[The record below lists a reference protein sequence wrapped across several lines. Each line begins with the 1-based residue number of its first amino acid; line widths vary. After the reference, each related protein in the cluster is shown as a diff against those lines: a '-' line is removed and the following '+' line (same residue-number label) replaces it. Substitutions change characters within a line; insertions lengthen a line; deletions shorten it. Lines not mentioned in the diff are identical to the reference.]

1 MANRKKPPPLS
12 PPPSSGRT
20 NLASCIV
27 ATTFLTFITIIL
39 LIIFFT
45 LLNPHNPTIT
55 ITAVQL
61 PSFTINTTVTF
72 TISHYITVTN
82 PNHGKFTHYSSSLQL
97 LYAGNQMGFMFVPSG
112 EIEARRTEYMAA
124 TFSVEGFPVVVVG
137 PSLEVEVRMEMVG
150 RVKVMRLFTNHVDVR
165 VECRVAI
172 DVNDGSVLGF
182 RC

>member
-1 MANRKKPPPLS
+1 MVNRKKPPP
-12 PPPSSGRT
+12 PPSSRT

-27 ATTFLTFITIIL
+27 ATIFFTFITIIL

-61 PSFTINTTVTF
+61 PSFTTNTTVITF

-82 PNHGKFTHYSSSLQL
+82 PNHGTFTHYSTSLQL

-112 EIEARRTEYMAA
+112 EIETRRTEYLAA
-124 TFSVEGFPVVVVG
+124 TFSVEGFPVVLVG
-137 PSLEVEVRMEMVG
+137 PSLEVEVRMEMAG
-150 RVKVMRLFTNHVDVR
+150 RVKVMRLFTHHVDVR
-165 VECRVAI
+165 VVCRVAI